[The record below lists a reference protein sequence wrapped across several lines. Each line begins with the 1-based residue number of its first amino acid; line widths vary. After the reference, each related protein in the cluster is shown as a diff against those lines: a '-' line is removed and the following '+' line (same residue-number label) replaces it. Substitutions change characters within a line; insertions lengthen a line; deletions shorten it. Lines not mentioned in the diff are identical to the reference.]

1 MSSTNDQT
9 GPPEPPPP
17 AHPTGKP
24 AAPPEKRWAWPIGC
38 WVVALGPTL
47 LDVLRSIFKATL
59 LTAAVGLALVL
70 GVAEWVVQLVKGRV
84 WRSPSLR
91 SRGSRPDH

>member
-17 AHPTGKP
+17 AHLTGKP

-38 WVVALGPTL
+38 WVVTLGPTV
-47 LDVLRSIFKATL
+47 LDALRSIFKATL
-59 LTAAVGLALVL
+59 LIAAVGLALVL
-70 GVAEWVVQLVKGRV
+70 GVAEWVVQLVKGEGVEKPQPGKPRK
-84 WRSPSLR
+84 PT
-91 SRGSRPDH
+91 